1 MRHTSRQL
9 VLACFWIWIWIWIW
23 IARGNLLAMS
33 DPAMLAKLIERG
45 ERTARQLA
53 VDTARASW
61 TTQVILPNATLQID
75 KRVDGFATKQVLR
88 ILFEDGESEEVFS
101 IISRDGLWYV
111 REQGE
116 PMGKFRPNE
125 APLSLPN
132 AYAILSMSELRV
144 LPADVNATVESVVED
159 TATLRVHL
167 SAEYKAYTERSLNA
181 LRTAL
186 NEVSDPAT
194 RDEVVRR
201 IADGEEALNKG
212 QEVEVDTRTGVLLN
226 GVMVSVPWQITSLNL
241 SAEPTDTAIDEGA
254 GPWDDFTDDPTQ
266 TVDLNNLFMIA
277 NAPLANVENGQ
288 RHKRALDLRLVDLE
302 RGRIRRIPTPFADAM
317 VGCFSHDR
325 KSVYVSGLAEDS
337 SLAVLEVNLS
347 TGENR
352 RVGEGELPKGMLM
365 FPTLSPDG
373 TKLAVLELSPDLQSQ
388 IYVVDMATGKATK
401 LGAPMDTAFLAWL
414 DDGQGLVLVHR
425 QMVSMDLPTE
435 NSVAILDMQGQVK
448 ILLKGNNPVLIPGKG
463 RILFED
469 GDWKTCDLEGK
480 DVQLYGDGMPGLDFP
495 AVAPDGQ
502 RLIWMRFKKGTMPQ
516 PVVQIYGELPVQ
528 PLDLGPGLW
537 ACPAWR

>member
-1 MRHTSRQL
+1 MRQTARQL
-9 VLACFWIWIWIWIW
+9 VLACFLIW

-33 DPAMLAKLIERG
+33 APELVEKLIERG
-45 ERTARQLA
+45 EQTTRQLA
-53 VDTARASW
+53 VDTARVSW

-75 KRVDGFATKQVLR
+75 TRVNGFATKQVLR

-101 IISRDGLWYV
+101 IVSRDGLWYV

-116 PMGKFRPNE
+116 PIGKFRPNE

-144 LPADVNATVESVVED
+144 LPADVNATVESEVDD

-167 SAEYKAYTERSLNA
+167 SAEYKAYTERSLNV
-181 LRTAL
+181 LRNSL
-186 NEVSDPAT
+186 SGVSDPAT

-201 IADGEEALNKG
+201 IADAEEALNKG

-226 GVMVSVPWQITSLNL
+226 GLASSVPWQVTSLNL
-241 SAEPTDTAIDEGA
+241 SAEATDTAIDEGI

-277 NAPLANVENGQ
+277 NAPLANVENAK

-302 RGRIRRIPTPFADAM
+302 RGRIRRIPLQSATGI

-325 KSVYVSGLAEDS
+325 KCVYLGGEADDTRT
-337 SLAVLEVNLS
+337 AIYEVNLS

-352 RVGEGELPKGMLM
+352 RLGKGELPVGLLM
-365 FPTLSPDG
+365 SPVLSPDG
-373 TKLAVLELSPDLQSQ
+373 TKLAVTELSPDLQSQ
-388 IYVVDMATGKATK
+388 IYLVDMATEKATK

-425 QMVSMDLPTE
+425 QIVSMDLPTK
-435 NSVAILDMQGQVK
+435 NSVAILDLQGQVK
-448 ILLKGNNPVLIPGKG
+448 ILRQGNNPVLIPGKG

-480 DVQLYGDGMPGLDFP
+480 DVQLYGDGMPGLNFP
-495 AVAPDGQ
+495 AVSPDGQ
-502 RLIWMRFKKGTMPQ
+502 RLIWMQFQKGTMPQ
-516 PVVQIYGELPVQ
+516 PVVQNYGELPVQ

-537 ACPAWR
+537 AMPAWR

>member
-1 MRHTSRQL
+1 MRHTARQL
-9 VLACFWIWIWIWIW
+9 VLACFLIW

-33 DPAMLAKLIERG
+33 DPELVAKLIERG
-45 ERTARQLA
+45 EQTTRQLA
-53 VDTARASW
+53 VDTARVSW

-75 KRVDGFATKQVLR
+75 TRVNGFATKQVLR

-101 IISRDGLWYV
+101 IVSRDGLWYV

-116 PMGKFRPNE
+116 PIGKFRPNE

-144 LPADVNATVESVVED
+144 LPADVNATVESAVDD

-167 SAEYKAYTERSLNA
+167 SAEYKAYTERSLNV
-181 LRTAL
+181 LRNSL
-186 NEVSDPAT
+186 SGVSDPAT

-201 IADGEEALNKG
+201 IADAEEALNKG
-212 QEVEVDTRTGVLLN
+212 QEVEVDTHTGVLLN
-226 GVMVSVPWQITSLNL
+226 GVASSVPWQITSLNL
-241 SAEPTDTAIDEGA
+241 SAEATDTAIDEGI

-277 NAPLANVENGQ
+277 NAPLANVENAK

-302 RGRIRRIPTPFADAM
+302 RGRIRRIPLQSATGI
-317 VGCFSHDR
+317 VGSFSHDR
-325 KSVYVSGLAEDS
+325 KCVYLGGEADDTRT
-337 SLAVLEVNLS
+337 AIYEVNLS

-352 RVGEGELPKGMLM
+352 RLGKGELPVGLLM
-365 FPTLSPDG
+365 SPVLSPDG
-373 TKLAVLELSPDLQSQ
+373 TKLAVTAFSPNLQSQ
-388 IYVVDMATGKATK
+388 IYLVDITSGKATK
-401 LGAPMDTAFLAWL
+401 LGEPMDTAFLAWL

-425 QMVSMDLPTE
+425 KMVSMDLPTE

-448 ILLKGNNPVLIPGKG
+448 ILRQGNNPVLIPGKG

-480 DVQLYGDGMPGLDFP
+480 DVQLYGDGMPELNFP
-495 AVAPDGQ
+495 AVSPDGQ
-502 RLIWMRFKKGTMPQ
+502 RLIWMHFQKGTMPQ
-516 PVVQIYGELPVQ
+516 PVVQNYGELPVQ

-537 ACPAWR
+537 AMPAWR